1 MNTEKKT
8 YKVASSVEIDDKAVI
23 MIVTVQKSAQVI
35 VHLSLIAV
43 ERLFLYDLDAFFSV
57 KHASQIQYYRSA
69 LEIWC
74 MKPKQKMIFFA
85 DCKRPKPPKEDEK
98 WRWKTSFSSVKR
110 RNETLFEFSAAI
122 CTPLRAHKA

>member
-43 ERLFLYDLDAFFSV
+43 ERLFLYDLDVFFSV

-85 DCKRPKPPKEDEK
+85 DCKRPKPPKEDENEDEK
-98 WRWKTSFSSVKR
+98 RALAVKR